1 MSKMRKPR
9 PASRQGMT
17 IREVLMHP
25 GLALTPSEEK
35 IVQLLLTDYPTS
47 GLGSASSLARRA
59 GVSDPTVVRL
69 VMKLGY
75 EGVPDFQAKLLAEVR
90 RVERRAPRGRR
101 DADCVGIGFAI
112 APAQRLQRR
121 LRTQEARRPIQLGIR
136 SA

>member
-9 PASRQGMT
+9 PTSRQSMT

-75 EGVPDFQAKLLAEVR
+75 EGFPDFQAKLLAEVEIGR
-90 RVERRAPRGRR
+90 ASCRERG
-101 DADCVGIGFAI
+101 
-112 APAQRLQRR
+112 
-121 LRTQEARRPIQLGIR
+121 
-136 SA
+136 